1 MEGISD
7 VTQLKNNKL
16 SVQGDGKSSSI
27 PVKTAP
33 MPYDSV
39 ELSNKKNKK
48 STGFGNVVALLAGLS
63 LLVAGGTFGGVKLY
77 DRYFHKLACG
87 IKKGEIDDALYNFI
101 KKNDPKGK
109 LFSNKNEIHTIN
121 EKLTDDNFLILK
133 QLVKMKNERSWSI
146 NSNNHRFNLSEIT
159 DLLTS
164 TNEFNLKYLE
174 QLAKKSEKKYGVV
187 ETVSTSDML
196 QILKTINP
204 DNDKVAAQL
213 IDIAKIDGTNELV
226 NCLKHINKDNVDI
239 YQMLL
244 STRIKNGKTELG
256 INDIKLIEAQL
267 EKTKN
272 PNCAELF
279 LNLEKSDGTGQFR
292 YKTEDIVSF
301 LNSAKEDNY
310 QTYKKLF
317 ALKSTKDIDENILSL
332 IKSTNKDN
340 IDLIDT
346 LLTTKKCKSYS
357 DLKITDYVVFD
368 DWKKIENILNSVNSK
383 NKDVAKK
390 IFDIVDDNY
399 FIEKD
404 KYSCTKIDK
413 YLSGFLKDLAD
424 NPEDLKRV
432 EDILD
437 KGVVGGKQTLNFQK
451 FYNIYSKTRV

>member
-7 VTQLKNNKL
+7 VTQLKNNNF
-16 SVQGDGKSSSI
+16 SIQGNGKSSSI
-27 PVKTAP
+27 PAKTVP
-33 MPYDSV
+33 MPSDSV
-39 ELSNKKNKK
+39 ELSNKKIEK

-63 LLVAGGTFGGVKLY
+63 LVVAGGTFGGVKLY
-77 DRYFHKLACG
+77 DKYFHKLACG

-133 QLVKMKNERSWSI
+133 QLVKMKDESPWSI
-146 NSNNHRFNLSEIT
+146 NSNNHRFDLSAIT

-164 TNEFNLKYLE
+164 TNKFNLKYLE
-174 QLAKKSEKKYGVV
+174 QLAKKSEKKYGIV

-196 QILKTINP
+196 QILQTINP

-213 IDIAKIDGTNELV
+213 IDIAKIHGASELV
-226 NCLKHINKDNVDI
+226 DCLKHVNKDNVDI

-244 STRIKNGKTELG
+244 STRVKNGKTELG

-279 LNLEKSDGTGQFR
+279 LNMEKSDGTGQFR
-292 YKTEDIVSF
+292 YKTDDIVSF

-317 ALKSTKDIDENILSL
+317 DLKSTKDIDENMLLL
-332 IKSTNKDN
+332 IKSTNNDN
-340 IDLIDT
+340 IDLVDT
-346 LLTTKKCKSYS
+346 LLTKKCKSYS
-357 DLKITDYVVFD
+357 SLKISNYVVFD
-368 DWKKIENILNSVNSK
+368 DWKEIENILNSVNSK
-383 NKDVAKK
+383 NKDVAKR
-390 IFDIVDDNY
+390 ILDIVDDHY

-404 KYSCTKIDK
+404 KYSCNKIDK
-413 YLSGFLKDLAD
+413 YLPELLKDLAD
-424 NPEDLKRV
+424 NPENLKRV
-432 EDILD
+432 EEILD

-451 FYNIYSKTRV
+451 FYDAYSKTRA